1 MPRAR
6 AKKKKKTLRGT
17 SGGRAHLRGI
27 VRLQTDHVARVL
39 ERGRPTPRRRR
50 RGFARHRANGSDDA
64 RALHAVRQSHRHRR
78 SSPWPS
84 RRRPRRVGFERRA
97 EVFDEDDGSTGRVRE
112 GGEPSRAD
120 GFSSAG
126 DDVHGHVKRSDL
138 WIDRT
143 ETRARVSGEYP
154 EVVVSAA
161 KPRDARVRGD
171 DDKNQITR
179 ISGGRVEILR
189 TVLDSSSTYAAAVAL
204 SKSKSSDSSSARTP
218 PGPRVHGPP
227 AHTSIRPGPPR
238 RRIIAAAVSIATP
251 AHRALPATG
260 PALRPAGLIDE
271 MTASSAARHA
281 RAGAMNRPIE
291 PPPSPPPSSS
301 SSSSFP
307 KNASRSAARG
317 DFAPE
322 STSAL
327 ATALAP
333 PNSYTA
339 TDAA

>member
-1 MPRAR
+1 M
-6 AKKKKKTLRGT
+6 T
-17 SGGRAHLRGI
+17 RAHCTPCDSLTVTAGPLPGRLAAALAALDSNVAPKSSTRTTDPPVASARGAS
-27 VRLQTDHVARVL
+27 LAAPMAS
-39 ERGRPTPRRRR
+39 RPPEMMST
-50 RGFARHRANGSDDA
+50 
-64 RALHAVRQSHRHRR
+64 VT
-78 SSPWPS
+78 SS
-84 RRRPRRVGFERRA
+84 EA
-97 EVFDEDDGSTGRVRE
+97 
-112 GGEPSRAD
+112 
-120 GFSSAG
+120 
-126 DDVHGHVKRSDL
+126 
-138 WIDRT
+138 I
-143 ETRARVSGEYP
+143 
-154 EVVVSAA
+154 
-161 KPRDARVRGD
+161 
-171 DDKNQITR
+171 
-179 ISGGRVEILR
+179 
-189 TVLDSSSTYAAAVAL
+189 VLDSSSTYAAAVAL